1 MSPGGLSSHIYDVGE
16 PSRLIQKNVT
26 LDIASI
32 MDDYSNDWSIL
43 SGYYNTKTKRVMG
56 FGGLNLHIYDVNE
69 SYQLHHT
76 VRHMIPWSTNHQGIM
91 DTTGIINGSL
101 MLT

>member
-32 MDDYSNDWSIL
+32 MDVHSNDWNIL
-43 SGYYNTKTKRVMG
+43 LGYYNTKTKRVMG
-56 FGGLNLHIYDVNE
+56 FGGLNAHIYDVND

-76 VRHMIPWSTNHQGIM
+76 ERTN
-91 DTTGIINGSL
+91 GIINGSL